1 MDVFASASYQSAM
14 SSTKYID
21 AASAATVVITLVLFI
36 VAVFLKGFTHDLL
49 LEAGVFLVSVKLILM
64 AQKNSVA
71 AAKLD
76 QRLERMEKLLME
88 LPGAGKG
95 QTSPS

>member
-1 MDVFASASYQSAM
+1 M
-14 SSTKYID
+14 SSPKYID
-21 AASAATVVITLVLFI
+21 AASAATVVITLVLFV

-64 AQKNSVA
+64 AQKNNVA
-71 AAKLD
+71 APKLD

-88 LPGAGKG
+88 LPGNVRRDSNAG
-95 QTSPS
+95 